1 MKICFIGNCG
11 HSGQALAY
19 LKSRTDV
26 EFAGI
31 APWSAEEGLTASPDP
46 ALPYF
51 SDACEMLDTVG
62 PDLAIVSPVFGR
74 TADAIVACAERGID
88 VFSEKPIATTLADLA
103 RVESAVKKSGIRF
116 TAMHYLRYD
125 PAFYHGAQLVR
136 SGAVGEVQMLT
147 AQKSYKYGTRPAWY
161 HDRALYGGTIPW
173 VGIHAIDWIY
183 HFSEKKFCAA
193 SAESIGESPET
204 AVLCRFSMEDGVI
217 ASINLDYHRPASAAT
232 HGDDRIR
239 VVGKKGVLEVMDG
252 KIHLMNEE
260 GDTVLVPT
268 EAPELLEE
276 FLNGGDF
283 PPADEILY
291 LTRVALLARES
302 SDTHTTVRI

>member
-31 APWSAEEGLTASPDP
+31 APWSAEEGLSASPDP
-46 ALPYF
+46 VLPYF

-62 PDLAIVSPVFGR
+62 PDLAIVSPVFGL

-88 VFSEKPIATTLADLA
+88 VFSEKPVATTLADLA
-103 RVESAVKKSGIRF
+103 RVESAVKESDIRF

-125 PAFYHGAQLVR
+125 PAFYHGAKLVK
-136 SGAVGEVQMLT
+136 SGAIGDVRMLT
-147 AQKSYKYGTRPAWY
+147 AQKSYKYGTRPVWY
-161 HDRALYGGTIPW
+161 HDRELYGGTLPW

-183 HFSEKKFCAA
+183 HFSGKRFLSAT
-193 SAESIGESPET
+193 AESFGKAPEM

-217 ASINLDYHRPASAAT
+217 AAMNLDYYRPTTAAT

-239 VVGKKGVLEVMDG
+239 VAGTAGVLEVMNG
-252 KIHLMNEE
+252 KIHLMNAE
-260 GDTVLVPT
+260 GDVFLSPT
-268 EAPELLEE
+268 AAPELLEE
-276 FLNGGDF
+276 FIENREY
-283 PPADEILY
+283 PPAEEIFY

-302 SDTHTTVRI
+302 SDVNTIVRI